1 MKAVVFPAPDV
12 VALEDVPDPVCGA
25 DDAIIEVAACGLC
38 GTDLHIYRGE
48 YMADY
53 PLIPGHEFSGQVV
66 EVGENVEDLTV
77 GDRVTADPNLYCGH
91 CSFCRD
97 EQANHCL
104 NWEGVGVTRAGGMAE
119 LVRVPARACYRLPAE
134 LSDVQGALV
143 EPLACV
149 VYALGRVNVRPG
161 ESVLVFG
168 AGPMGLLLLQAL
180 RHLGASQVVVVEPRQ
195 ERRALAETLGAT
207 AVFAPGGDLAT
218 VLGDLAPHGFPVV
231 VDATGIPSVIE
242 GAFAYLKRRGRFL
255 QFGVA
260 DSEATITVRPYDI
273 FQKDWEIIGSF
284 AICYTFQRAIAWL
297 AADAIDVSSLVSDTL
312 PLNEFAEAM
321 RRFEAGET
329 LKVHLRP

>member
-1 MKAVVFPAPDV
+1 
-12 VALEDVPDPVCGA
+12 
-25 DDAIIEVAACGLC
+25 
-38 GTDLHIYRGE
+38 
-48 YMADY
+48 MADY

-66 EVGENVEDLTV
+66 KVGEDVEDLMV

-119 LVRVPARACYRLPAE
+119 LVSVPARACYRLPAG
-134 LSDVQGALV
+134 LSDEEGALV

-149 VYALGRVNVRPG
+149 VYALGRVDVRPG
-161 ESVLVFG
+161 EPVLIFG

-180 RHLGASQVVVVEPRQ
+180 GHLGASQVVVVEPQ
-195 ERRALAETLGAT
+195 VERRALAETLGAT
-207 AVFAPGGDLAT
+207 AVFAPDGDLAT
-218 VLGDLAPHGFPVV
+218 ALDDLAPHGFPVV

-260 DSEATITVRPYDI
+260 DREGTIMLRPYDI

-284 AICYTFQRAIAWL
+284 AICYTFQRAIKWL
-297 AADAIDVSSLVSDTL
+297 AAGAIDVSALVSDTL
-312 PLNEFAEAM
+312 PMDQFPQAM